1 MKSSILTTLLIFAI
15 VGVGA
20 YVLLNKFWFNK
31 EEGKPVPNK
40 QEASQK
46 AQPEQ
51 PVTEPDPTPPT
62 QPKKEDI
69 TPPIDIIDAGKKD
82 PITPEPPV
90 KPEPD
95 VEEKQ
100 ELIKAAES
108 LSTDGPDTF
117 ANYLNKLGQT
127 KDRDALL
134 SLMTQ
139 HGYISE
145 KQGDTLRNWYAQN
158 DDASTTLIPVGTYIK
173 DGKNYSRFRL
183 ETVNGN
189 HLQLDF
195 AESAEKKG
203 SWTLAGITPI
213 AADETDK
220 GMSDADKRDSIE
232 TVENFIQSVRA
243 GDMLTARA
251 LISGKEVSDAT
262 IAGLCM
268 VFAEGGY
275 KLRDKNPIRAS
286 FEEEGRAGYL
296 VYLTGGEGTRPANVG
311 IELFRNDDSKGWR
324 IEAVSLDTLLD
335 SYEQSAGA
343 EGGRYFPIVKI
354 PKGGDSLVLF
364 FAFDDSQ
371 LTPRS
376 LRQLKIVADLLKQS
390 QKKLDISGHTDDV
403 GTEQYNKEL
412 SLKRASAVMK
422 ALIEFGV
429 APGQISMKGLGKT
442 APRRHYAQDD
452 NEELI
457 DSIRAEN
464 RRAEIYLDFEN

>member
-1 MKSSILTTLLIFAI
+1 MKSSLLTTRLIFAI

-31 EEGKPVPNK
+31 EADSPVPKK
-40 QEASQK
+40 QQASQK
-46 AQPEQ
+46 AAPEQ
-51 PVTEPDPTPPT
+51 PEP
-62 QPKKEDI
+62 QPK
-69 TPPIDIIDAGKKD
+69 
-82 PITPEPPV
+82 PEPPV
-90 KPEPD
+90 PPKKDDSTDTDNALDSNKKDPVIPPPAKPDPAA
-95 VEEKQ
+95 EEKKK
-100 ELIKAAES
+100 LIDEVKD
-108 LSTDGPDTF
+108 LSSQGPDNF
-117 ANYLNKLGQT
+117 ANYLRKLSQS
-127 KDRDALL
+127 KDREALL
-134 SLMTQ
+134 ALMNQ

-145 KQGDTLRNWYAQN
+145 KQSDTLRSWYEKNA
-158 DDASTTLIPVGTYIK
+158 DTGTSLIPVGTYIK
-173 DGKNYSRFRL
+173 DGNNYSRFRL
-183 ETVNGN
+183 ETPNGEN
-189 HLQLDF
+189 LQLDF
-195 AESAEKKG
+195 AESADKKG
-203 SWTLAGITPI
+203 NWTLAGITPI
-213 AADETDK
+213 AAEEGDK
-220 GMSDADKRDSIE
+220 PEVNADDRDSIE
-232 TVENFIQSVRA
+232 TVENFVQAVRA
-243 GDMLTARA
+243 GDMLTARS

-275 KLRDKNPIRAS
+275 KLRSKNPIRAS

-311 IELFRNDDSKGWR
+311 IELFRNEDGKGWR
-324 IEAVSLDTLLD
+324 IEAVSLDALLD

-403 GTEQYNKEL
+403 GSEQYNKEL